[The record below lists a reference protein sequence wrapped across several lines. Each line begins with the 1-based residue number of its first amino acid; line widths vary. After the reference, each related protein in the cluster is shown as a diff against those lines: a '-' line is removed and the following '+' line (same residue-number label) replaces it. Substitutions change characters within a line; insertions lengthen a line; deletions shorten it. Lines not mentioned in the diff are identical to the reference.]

1 MDAPLPTP
9 SCLDTARLERALAD
23 GGELLPVC
31 RNALDQAREDLAAQF
46 TAGAPVRGLVHR
58 QARLIDRLLEYAWHR
73 LLPGAGADLALVAVG
88 GYGRGELHPA
98 SDIDL
103 LILVADDAARE
114 RHRTAIE
121 RFLTL
126 LWDLGAEIGHSVRS
140 VDECIDEAR
149 RDITVATNL
158 MEARLLAGPQ
168 TLFAAMRAATGPD
181 RVWSGRAFFAAKW
194 NEQQARHRKFH
205 DTAYNLEPNIKEG
218 PGGLRDIQM
227 VGWVAKRHFGA
238 VTLHDLVGHGFL
250 TEAEYRALIE
260 GQDHLW
266 RIRFALHLLTGRR
279 EDRLLFDHQVP
290 LARQFGFR
298 DTDANLAVEQF
309 MQHYYR
315 TVMELSRLNEM
326 LLQLFQEAILY
337 GDDRGEPLA
346 INRRFQSRKGFI
358 EVRHP
363 KVFEHHPFALLEVF
377 LLLQQHAELKGVRAS
392 TIRLIRDNRDRIDD
406 RFRGDLRARSL
417 FMEILRQ
424 PRGVTHDL
432 RRMNR
437 YGVLAAYLPAFS
449 NVVGRMQYDLF
460 HTYTVDEHTLFVVR
474 NLRRLT
480 VPEFADELPLCSRIM
495 RDLPKP
501 ELLYIAALFHDIAKG
516 RSGDHCELGAADAEE
531 FCRDHGLGAYDTR
544 LVCWLVR
551 NHLLFS
557 LTAQRRDISDPQVI
571 HEFAATLGDHV
582 RLDYLYLLTI
592 ADIRATNPGLWN
604 AWRRA
609 LLQELYAST
618 GRALRRG
625 LENPADKQEHI
636 REVQNEARAVLRRR
650 GVGEREIDGVWRD
663 LSDDYFLRYLPDEIA
678 WHTEAIAGCRPDEL
692 PLVLVRTQST
702 RGGTQIFLHTPESD
716 HLFAAITAA
725 LDQLGLTVTDA
736 RIVTAHGGR
745 TLDTYVVL
753 EADGGPIEQSYRLE
767 EIRATLARA
776 LRTPESPIAVTRRA
790 LRHLRHFA
798 IPTTIDFSQDT
809 RNGRTVVELL
819 TGDRP
824 GLLSRV
830 GGAFRDCGVRV
841 QNAKISTIGE
851 QVNDVFFVT
860 DTHNAPITD
869 AGHLERLR
877 DALHEA
883 LSDTGSARRAA
894 P

>member
-1 MDAPLPTP
+1 MDAPPPTP
-9 SCLDTARLERALAD
+9 SPLDTARLERTLAD

-31 RNALDQAREDLAAQF
+31 RDALDRARKDLAARF
-46 TAGAPVRGLVHR
+46 AAGAPVRGLVHE
-58 QARLIDRLLEYAWHR
+58 QARLIDQLLECAWHR
-73 LLPGAGADLALVAVG
+73 LFPGAGADLALVAVG

-103 LILVADDAARE
+103 LILVADDAARA
-114 RHRTAIE
+114 RHRAAIE

-126 LWDLGAEIGHSVRS
+126 LWDLGAEVGHSVRS
-140 VDECIDEAR
+140 VEECVDEAR

-168 TLFAAMRAATGPD
+168 ALFAALRAATGPD
-181 RVWSGRAFFAAKW
+181 RVWPGRAFFAAKW
-194 NEQQARHRKFH
+194 SEQQARHRKFH

-238 VTLHDLVGHGFL
+238 ATLHDLVGHEFL

-279 EDRLLFDHQVP
+279 EDRLLFDHQTP

-309 MQHYYR
+309 MQRYYR

-337 GDDRGEPLA
+337 ADDRDEPLV

-363 KVFEHHPFALLEVF
+363 KVFEHYPFALLEVF

-516 RSGDHCELGAADAEE
+516 RNGDHCELGAADAQE

-582 RLDYLYLLTI
+582 HLDYLYLLTI

-609 LLQELYAST
+609 LLQELHAST

-625 LENPADKQEHI
+625 LENPVDKREHI
-636 REVQNEARAVLRRR
+636 REVQDEARTALRRR

-678 WHTEAIAGCRPDEL
+678 WHTEAIAGRRPDEP
-692 PLVLVRTQST
+692 PLVLVREQST

-716 HLFAAITAA
+716 HLFAATTAA

-736 RIVTAHGGR
+736 RIVTTHGGR

-753 EADGGPIEQSYRLE
+753 EADGGPIEQPYRLE
-767 EIRATLARA
+767 EIRTTLARA

-790 LRHLRHFA
+790 QRHLRHFA
-798 IPTTIDFSQDT
+798 IPTAIGFSQDT

-883 LSDTGSARRAA
+883 LSDAGSA